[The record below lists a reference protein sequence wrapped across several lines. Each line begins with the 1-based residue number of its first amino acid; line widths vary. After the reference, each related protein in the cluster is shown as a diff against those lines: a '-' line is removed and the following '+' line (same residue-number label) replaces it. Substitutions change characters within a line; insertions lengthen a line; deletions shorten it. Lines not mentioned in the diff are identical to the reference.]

1 MKVFEAEHW
10 SRQSFDASMVLFNDI
25 VQVFTLTDFD
35 SFLIVSVILFQ
46 ARVIGPALIN
56 VDQTWF
62 AVLTNR
68 FLQKAALVSRVA
80 VKRKSI
86 VCLCLSTAR

>member
-1 MKVFEAEHW
+1 
-10 SRQSFDASMVLFNDI
+10 MVLFNDI

-46 ARVIGPALIN
+46 ARVISPALIN

-68 FLQKAALVSRVA
+68 FL
-80 VKRKSI
+80 
-86 VCLCLSTAR
+86 